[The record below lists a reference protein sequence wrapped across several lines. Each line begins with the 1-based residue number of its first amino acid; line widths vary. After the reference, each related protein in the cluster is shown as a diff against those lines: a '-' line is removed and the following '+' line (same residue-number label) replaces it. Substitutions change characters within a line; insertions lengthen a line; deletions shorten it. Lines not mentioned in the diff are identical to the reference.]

1 MFRQGSTRSQ
11 ALQEHTAAS
20 NPHEDIDLQQLT
32 GTGTNVALREDIAP
46 DGGYGWVCTACV
58 FLLNAH
64 TWGVNAAW
72 GVFLAYF
79 RSRETFERATQLQYA
94 LIGGLSI
101 SQSLM
106 VSPLVGILNERMGTR
121 LTLLFGTILISCSL
135 LASSFATQVWHLFL
149 AQGACF
155 GYGMGMPYITASA
168 VLPQW
173 FQKRRSLALGIAS
186 SGAGVGG
193 LAYNLGVGAG
203 LDSIGWRSTYRVLAL
218 STFLVNLACAFLLK
232 DRNKFV
238 LPTSRAFNIREFAH
252 VETWLITVWGVLT
265 ELGYITLLYSLPSYA
280 LSIGLSAQQGSI
292 TGAALNL
299 GLALGRPGVGYA
311 SDRWGRINVATVC
324 TALCGTFVLALWV
337 PANSYPI
344 LLVFAIASGAV
355 TGTFWSC
362 VVPVTAEVVGIRRLP
377 SVFGMICLPLVIPTT
392 FAEPIALQLVSAR
405 GYLSSQV
412 FVGCMFLGG
421 AASVWVLRSWKIAE
435 EEKRNNLGGVGP
447 RMWLTVHGLVAIQK
461 V

>member
-1 MFRQGSTRSQ
+1 MDGFAQHASSSSTLVSLWTS
-11 ALQEHTAAS
+11 AKSLIPKTLA
-20 NPHEDIDLQQLT
+20 DLS
-32 GTGTNVALREDIAP
+32 VD
-46 DGGYGWVCTACV
+46 
-58 FLLNAH
+58 

-79 RSRETFERATQLQYA
+79 RTQETFPNATQLQYA

-106 VSPLVGILNERMGTR
+106 AAPLVAIMNERLGTR
-121 LTLLFGTILISCSL
+121 PTLLIGTALISASM

-155 GYGMGMPYITASA
+155 GWGMGMVYITASS

-173 FQKRRSLALGIAS
+173 FQRKRSLALGIAS

-203 LDSIGWRSTYRVLAL
+203 LESLGWRSTYRVLAI
-218 STFLVNLACAFLLK
+218 STLVVNTACSLLLK

-238 LPTSRAFNIREFAH
+238 LPTSRAFNLREFTQI
-252 VETWLITVWGVLT
+252 ETWLITIWGVLT

-280 LSIGLSAQQGSI
+280 LSIGLTAQQGSI

-299 GLALGRPGVGYA
+299 GLALGRPGIGYA
-311 SDRWGRINVATVC
+311 SDKWGRINVATVC

-337 PANSYPI
+337 PANSYAI

-392 FAEPIALQLVSAR
+392 FAEPIALQLVSAE

-421 AASVWVLRSWKIAE
+421 AASVWILRSWKIAE
-435 EEKRNNLGGVGP
+435 EEKREMLGGVVP
-447 RMWLTVHGLVAIQK
+447 RMWLTMHGLISLQK